1 MNIISIK
8 TTSKE
13 KIIDTVVQTLS
24 KGGLV
29 IFPTETTYG
38 AGVDATNQKAVD
50 KLLSYKTRREGKP
63 LSIAVTDKK
72 MAEEYVFLNNSAS
85 QMYDTFLPGPFT
97 VISKSKGRTA
107 NGVESE
113 FATLGVRIPDYPLV
127 LEFLFKFKKP
137 MTATSANSSGK
148 RRPYKIDDLLNNLSG
163 KQKDLIDLIVDVGEL
178 PHNKPSTIID
188 TTMSTP
194 MTLRQGDLNVEGLV
208 KIEESEVGFVSKSET
223 ETKDIAKR
231 LILKNWNDV
240 KQPGLV
246 IGLDGDL
253 GVGKTI
259 FTKGIAEFL
268 QIDDV
273 ITSPTYS
280 YINEYDYVRY
290 GFKGRFYHLDVWKI
304 NTEEELERLDFFNI
318 IKPRN
323 VIVVE
328 WWNQI
333 DQFTKGKLNAKLVK
347 IVIGEN
353 AEGNR
358 ELSIREIYHQGHK

>member
-1 MNIISIK
+1 MKVISIK
-8 TTSKE
+8 TTKKE

-24 KGGLV
+24 NGGLV

-63 LSIAVTDKK
+63 LSIAVKDKK
-72 MAEEYVFLNNSAS
+72 MAEDYVFLNRSAS

-97 VISKSKGRTA
+97 IISKSKGRTV

-113 FATLGVRIPDYPLV
+113 FGTLGVRIPDYQLV
-127 LEFLFKFKKP
+127 LDFLTKFAKP
-137 MTATSANSSGK
+137 MTATSANASGK
-148 RRPYKIDDLLNNLSG
+148 RRPYKIDDLLNNLSQ

-178 PHNKPSTIID
+178 DHNKPSTIID
-188 TTMSTP
+188 TTMSAP
-194 MTLRQGDLNVEGLV
+194 MTLRQGDSDVEGSV
-208 KIEESEVGFVSKSET
+208 KIEQEEADFVSKSEK

-231 LILKNWNDV
+231 LILKNWNQV
-240 KQPGLV
+240 KETGLV

-280 YINEYDYVRY
+280 YVNEYDFVRHN
-290 GFKGRFYHLDVWKI
+290 FKGRFYHLDVWKI
-304 NTEEELERLDFFNI
+304 NSKEELDRLDFFNI
-318 IKPRN
+318 IKPGN

-333 DQFTKGKLNAKLVK
+333 DDFIKEQLKAKLIK
-347 IVIGEN
+347 IVISEN
-353 AEGNR
+353 KDSDR
-358 ELSIREIYHQGHK
+358 ELRVREI